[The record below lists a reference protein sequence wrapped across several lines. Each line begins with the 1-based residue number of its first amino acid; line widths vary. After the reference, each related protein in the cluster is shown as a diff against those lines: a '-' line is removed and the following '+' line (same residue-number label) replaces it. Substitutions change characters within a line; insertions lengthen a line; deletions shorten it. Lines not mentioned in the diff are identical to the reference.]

1 MDTIDD
7 LVLVDQDELAKSI
20 ETKAEQALERR
31 LRETE
36 QKRLDKAR
44 AALAKARSKLVS
56 LERQLPRAKISA
68 RRQLTAKID
77 DAKRE
82 LAARDQDIRDIEA
95 RIDGGTEAETE
106 HDYLLRTGKITAF
119 GTSQGFVGGSSVE
132 KSHQQLHEPGINQL
146 VIPKDDHDPKD
157 DLSLMTT
164 PIKSES
170 PQVKEEEVSD
180 EDEDLVESANDSGSA
195 YESDGVVDAVSEP
208 EEEYE
213 VVVNDEIEGDG
224 LEPLE
229 TPEPSTE
236 RNLDDGD
243 IGRYRQRLH
252 QWETSRRSLRTNPTT
267 TIDDEPYLPHPTI
280 EDAVLDNTFRLPG
293 DIHPLLFDYQK
304 TCVQWLWELY
314 NQKTGGILGDEMGL
328 GKTVQVILFLAGLH
342 HLRILLKPI
351 LVVVPATVLAQWC
364 NEFHRWWPPFRVVL
378 LHAIGLGLNKVK
390 HLEEEELEAFVAG
403 ETLDKE
409 RTNAG
414 ELVKLVFS
422 DQGGSG
428 VIITTY
434 LGLRIYRRHLLGRQW
449 GYAVLDEGHK
459 IRNPNLMVL
468 LLAKQIR
475 THNRLILLGTPIQNN
490 LTELWLLF
498 DFVYPGRLGTLPVF
512 QQQFAVPINMGG
524 YANATNVQ
532 VQAGYKC
539 AVVLR
544 DMINPYLLRRVKA
557 DVARDLPQKKEM
569 VVFVK
574 LTPQQRQLYSQFL
587 GSEDL
592 LSIMRGKRNVLYG
605 VDILRKVCNHPDLVH
620 QDVKRPKDYGAAS
633 RSGKMMLLALL
644 LPQWQRQG
652 HKTLLFCQTRQML
665 DILEQQLQGLTRDDG
680 LAFGYLRMDGN
691 TPIGVR
697 QQLVDEFNTLAYL
710 DVFLLTTKVGGLGVN
725 LTGADRVII
734 FDPDWNPLTDVQARE
749 RAWRLGQTRDI
760 VIYRLMTAGT
770 IEEKIYHRQIFKT
783 FLTNKILTDPK
794 QKRLFK
800 MNDLHDLF
808 TLGDDDEKGT
818 ETADL
823 FKLSEKQYAGT
834 KERQLKRLDR
844 DQDADHDDVL
854 EVAGVAKMDNYEDGS
869 AQDPENAEFFSLG
882 VHLTL
887 QHDDAVRPHEE
898 TLLAEH
904 EANKVAQQAVAA
916 LKKLAKEARQNKVG
930 TPTWTGKFGAYKG
943 QFGAAKLAALGSKR
957 LAPLEL
963 LLLALVLASLK
974 RHKTPDTET
983 DDDVV
988 ENPVLLKMV
997 TYLRNQPGQFAPLKQ
1012 VLAAAEV
1019 ELVLKQEM
1027 LNVRSMLRAV
1037 ALWDAAAKGW
1047 RLKSQFGE

>member
-1 MDTIDD
+1 MDAIDD

-20 ETKAEQALERR
+20 ETKAEAALERR

-44 AALAKARSKLVS
+44 AALAKARLKLLS

-68 RRQLTAKID
+68 RRLLATKID
-77 DAKRE
+77 DARKELEARE
-82 LAARDQDIRDIEA
+82 QDIRDIER
-95 RIDGGTEAETE
+95 RIDGDDEGETE
-106 HDYLLRTGKITAF
+106 HDYLVRTGKITAF
-119 GTSQGFVGGSSVE
+119 GTSQGFVGGE
-132 KSHQQLHEPGINQL
+132 TTETKSHQQLHEPGINQT
-146 VIPKDDHDPKD
+146 VDKRV
-157 DLSLMTT
+157 
-164 PIKSES
+164 ES
-170 PQVKEEEVSD
+170 QEEVKEENEEEIPIKQEDDGIVEVSD
-180 EDEDLVESANDSGSA
+180 DSGSA
-195 YESDGVVDAVSEP
+195 YESGNDASEP
-208 EEEYE
+208 EDEEEYA
-213 VVVNDEIEGDG
+213 VVVNDELDE
-224 LEPLE
+224 LREPLE
-229 TPEPSTE
+229 TPEPLTE
-236 RNLDDGD
+236 RNIDDGD
-243 IGRYRQRLH
+243 MERYRIRLDH
-252 QWETSRRSLRTNPTT
+252 WETTRRALRVNPTT
-267 TIDDEPYLPHPTI
+267 SPEDEPYLPHPTI

-328 GKTVQVILFLAGLH
+328 GKTVQVISFLAGLH
-342 HLRILLKPI
+342 HLKIIQKPI

-378 LHAIGLGLNKVK
+378 LHAIGLGITKKKL
-390 HLEEEELEAFVAG
+390 LEEDELEAFVNG
-403 ETLDKE
+403 ELLEKE
-409 RTNAG
+409 TTNAG
-414 ELVKLVFS
+414 DLVKLVFN

-468 LLAKQIR
+468 LSAKQIR

-544 DMINPYLLRRVKA
+544 EMINPYLLRRVKA

-620 QDVKRPKDYGAAS
+620 QDQKRPKDYGAVS
-633 RSGKMMLLALL
+633 RSGKMTLLALL

-665 DILEQQLQGLTRDDG
+665 DILETQVQGLTRNDG
-680 LAFGYLRMDGN
+680 LHFGYLRMDGN

-697 QQLVDEFNTLAYL
+697 QQLVDEFNTSSEL

-818 ETADL
+818 ETADM
-823 FKLSEKQYAGT
+823 FKLRENQYAGT
-834 KERQLKRLDR
+834 KLRSLKRLDR
-844 DQDADHDDVL
+844 DQDVDDDVL
-854 EVAGVAKMDNYEDGS
+854 EVAGVAKMDNYEDGT
-869 AQDPENAEFFSLG
+869 AQDPENSEFFNLG

-916 LKKLAKEARQNKVG
+916 LKKLAREARQNKVG
-930 TPTWTGKFGAYKG
+930 TPTWTGKFGALKG
-943 QFGAAKLAALGSKR
+943 QFGKAKSTAPGKR
-957 LAPLEL
+957 LASPEL
-963 LLLALVLASLK
+963 QLLALVLASLK
-974 RHKTPDTET
+974 RHKSSDA
-983 DDDVV
+983 DGDDVV
-988 ENPVLLKMV
+988 ENPVLAKMV
-997 TYLRNQPGQFAPLKQ
+997 AYLRSQPNQFAPLKA
-1012 VLAAAEV
+1012 VLDAAEV
-1019 ELVLKQEM
+1019 PLTLKQEM

-1037 ALWDAAAKGW
+1037 AHWDAAEKGW
-1047 RLKSQFGE
+1047 HLKAQFVE